1 MSYNISHV
9 LSHVGACEDGCRYV
23 PEPFNFLGA
32 FSIFLGTTLR
42 STRKHAAPAHV
53 APPSGLGTTAGLVSF
68 NQGGCVIENKR
79 LIGEVARDIC
89 SEELGNQAKGST
101 WHGRRGVGLGCG
113 VCGDLGHFHLPLK
126 GRFQNKPM
134 KTRMKNPELDSH

>member
-1 MSYNISHV
+1 MMSYNISHV

-53 APPSGLGTTAGLVSF
+53 APPSGLGPQRGSCPSIREGVSLKTNVSLEKLLVIYVAKSWETK
-68 NQGGCVIENKR
+68 QKAPPGMVVGVWGWGVECVAI
-79 LIGEVARDIC
+79 
-89 SEELGNQAKGST
+89 LGIFT
-101 WHGRRGVGLGCG
+101 
-113 VCGDLGHFHLPLK
+113 FH
-126 GRFQNKPM
+126 
-134 KTRMKNPELDSH
+134 